1 MNRKLI
7 RTREKRVHQVGDF
20 KSTSVS
26 GTPIP
31 CPCHKDADGY
41 QLNKSF
47 ISKGNEI
54 AEISHVRAKRAA

>member
-1 MNRKLI
+1 M
-7 RTREKRVHQVGDF
+7 GDF

-31 CPCHKDADGY
+31 RPCHKDEDGY

-47 ISKGNEI
+47 TTKGDEI